1 MLNKTLEEMIS
12 SLIKEKNMTQN
23 DLTEKMNIT
32 DKAVSKWERNLSWL
46 DINSISN
53 KAIAK

>member
-23 DLTEKMNIT
+23 DLAEKMNIT
-32 DKAVSKWERNLSWL
+32 DKAVSK
-46 DINSISN
+46 
-53 KAIAK
+53 